1 MSGYVLA
8 TKFFNEREQLPTFIA
23 NIAVQTKRPL
33 NIIFIDDG
41 SNDDSAKVV
50 EKEASNYELSYKL
63 VSMPKKAKGNLDTLG
78 RAWTVAQPTIKE
90 QLSDVPYFATA
101 DVDTRF
107 PPNYF
112 EYMVNFLDD
121 HPKIGVVAG
130 QIADAPRRT
139 FPMFTGKVVRSDVI
153 SYINKYWDISIDSFL
168 NIKALNLGYKVS
180 ILDNMLVE
188 SPISHMQ
195 SKKGRFR
202 AGRLAYYGG
211 TDPLYAIVKAISH
224 SDTEFLRG
232 YWFEFFK
239 GTWRCDDE
247 DIREYYRKEFTR
259 KAIRILKKI
268 TRL

>member
-1 MSGYVLA
+1 
-8 TKFFNEREQLPTFIA
+8 
-23 NIAVQTKRPL
+23 
-33 NIIFIDDG
+33 
-41 SNDDSAKVV
+41 
-50 EKEASNYELSYKL
+50 
-63 VSMPKKAKGNLDTLG
+63 
-78 RAWTVAQPTIKE
+78 
-90 QLSDVPYFATA
+90 
-101 DVDTRF
+101 
-107 PPNYF
+107 
-112 EYMVNFLDD
+112 
-121 HPKIGVVAG
+121 
-130 QIADAPRRT
+130 
-139 FPMFTGKVVRSDVI
+139 MFTGKVVRSDVI

-211 TDPLYAIVKAISH
+211 TDPLYAIVKSISH